1 MAFVGKLIKDF
12 DDHKH
17 ENDDDDAVI
26 VIVVGYL
33 LWYLVQLWNNMKSV
47 NICLGGFS
55 YYR

>member
-33 LWYLVQLWNNMKSV
+33 QDISYNCEITWNQST
-47 NICLGGFS
+47 FA
-55 YYR
+55 